1 LLIASAD
8 ALTTLSSLVVLQL
21 HLLQNL
27 QRRLSTNVASHGTWP
42 QPLHT
47 AVDTE
52 QWALSGADGA
62 VLAAA
67 LHTGSLLVRALTW
80 NLQAK
85 PTASAEVLRQQLL
98 PPLQVIT

>member
-1 LLIASAD
+1 MLG
-8 ALTTLSSLVVLQL
+8 VP
-21 HLLQNL
+21 QNL

-42 QPLHT
+42 QPLHK
-47 AVDTE
+47 AADTE
-52 QWALSGADGA
+52 QYALTGADGA

-85 PTASAEVLRQQLL
+85 PTAAAEVLRQQLL
-98 PPLQVIT
+98 PPLQVIACMFSNAA